1 MERPDGGDADF
12 EIPVP
17 LVLALLALPAGAFAS
32 MVLHRSG
39 SAPSTAAV
47 AGCYAAPEGPT
58 LSLDGRRIH
67 FGNAALRVV
76 DYAFARERL
85 AGLSVATSTAVVLAR
100 SGDGYR
106 FLSTGAKPG
115 SLFAL
120 VRISNGQA
128 RQVGVPAD
136 MEAIA
141 VQADDGRKLLFE
153 RVSPER
159 CRLPTEASRR

>member
-32 MVLHRSG
+32 MLLHRSE

-47 AGCYAAPEGPT
+47 VGCYAAPEGQT
-58 LSLDGRRIH
+58 LSLDGRRIR
-67 FGNAALRVV
+67 FGNAAIPAVG
-76 DYAFARERL
+76 YAFARERL
-85 AGLSVATSTAVVLAR
+85 AGLSIATSTAVVLVR

-106 FLSTGAKPG
+106 FRSTGTKPG

-120 VRISNGQA
+120 VRTRNGQA

-153 RVSPER
+153 RASPER
-159 CRLPTEASRR
+159 CRLPAEASRR